1 MDINITKKQLSV
13 FRCIIAAYGTG
24 THVPEQGMW
33 KALPNEALWLR
44 HVEQVMVVG
53 GVTSKFRLDKM
64 PHLQQRISFAAL
76 QEISC
81 DAILL
86 KTIHEVLQSAGT
98 RYVGAEIALS
108 AKTKALVHNF
118 KFIKDYPQHFTGL
131 IRHLTKYKG
140 DSAEWE
146 RVTFLMQH
154 LKFSKKKSASDYL
167 MGIGMNRNTLALDI
181 RIQNIF
187 RHMGVAFPGPELLAR
202 AKVYDHVEQQIIQKV
217 CTPLGIEPVAF
228 DRILF
233 QNYRRIIRSDY
244 LQLKLF

>member
-1 MDINITKKQLSV
+1 MDINITKEQLSV
-13 FRCIIAAYGTG
+13 YRCIVAAYGTG

-33 KALPNEALWLR
+33 KALSNEALWLR

-64 PHLQQRISFAAL
+64 PHLQQQISFAVL
-76 QEISC
+76 QEIGC
-81 DAILL
+81 DAILM
-86 KTIHEVLQSAGT
+86 KTIHAVLQSAGT
-98 RYVGAEIALS
+98 RYVGAEVALS

-118 KFIKDYPQHFTGL
+118 KFIKDYPQQFTGL
-131 IRHLTKYKG
+131 IHHLTQYKEE
-140 DSAEWE
+140 STERE

-154 LKFSKKKSASDYL
+154 LKFMKNKSARDYL

-187 RHMGVAFPGPELLAR
+187 RHVGVAFPGPELLAR
-202 AKVYDHVEQQIIQKV
+202 AQVYDHVEQQIIQKV
-217 CTPLGIEPVAF
+217 CAPLGIEPVAL